1 MPKLLAYLL
10 TFALLSRYS
19 ALAAPASPAEQ
30 AQPAPLIRSPDPCGP
45 ITQTDDSTTRVL
57 NSCNQPIFPH
67 NPENPPFYS
76 RYCMTYPGITYP
88 AISKNGC
95 QPAIDELC
103 HKLDDPSVAT
113 GVWHQASNGL
123 CVAAMY
129 LPPMLG
135 AAIIPNSQQCSQ
147 QVLQT
152 LGQYCI
158 QEVAKIGPP
167 NSGGHVNLI
176 YEPGADATDGLPTQP
191 DGKAFNAGYPSYV
204 LRPWLGP
211 SDKFFKAPTDLQSVL
226 LNLLA
231 SSPS

>member
-1 MPKLLAYLL
+1 MPKLSAYFLPFILL
-10 TFALLSRYS
+10 CQFS

-30 AQPAPLIRSPDPCGP
+30 AQPAPPARSPDPCGP
-45 ITQTDDSTTRVL
+45 ITQTDDSTTHTL
-57 NSCNQPIFPH
+57 NTCNQPIEPH
-67 NPENPPFYS
+67 NVEEAPFYS
-76 RYCMTYPGITYP
+76 RYCMRYPTITYP
-88 AISKNGC
+88 IISKNGC

-129 LPPMLG
+129 LPSMPG
-135 AAIIPNSQQCSQ
+135 AAIVPNYQQCSQ
-147 QVLQT
+147 QVLQV
-152 LGQYCI
+152 LGQNCI
-158 QEVAKIGPP
+158 QEVARIGPP

-176 YEPGADATDGLPTQP
+176 YEPGADATDGLPPQA

-211 SDKFFKAPTDLQSVL
+211 SDKFFKAPTDAQSVL
-226 LNLLA
+226 LNLLVSA
-231 SSPS
+231 S